1 MGHLRSKQPFFLF
14 TIKSLIL
21 RISKYSL
28 GMNAQCWLK
37 YGSVV
42 MLEDVLILWWFW
54 PTSRG
59 CTTLHTRDERPDT
72 LPPVCQPQVLTNT
85 DSHVNNESKASIL
98 NPVEFWTL
106 RATFFKVWCIIFYP
120 RLYFYNAPWRPG
132 NSRKHSKHI
141 FDNIFFNFWI
151 H

>member
-1 MGHLRSKQPFFLF
+1 
-14 TIKSLIL
+14 
-21 RISKYSL
+21 
-28 GMNAQCWLK
+28 MNAQCWLK
-37 YGSVV
+37 NGSVV

-106 RATFFKVWCIIFYP
+106 RATFFKFDALSFILGYISIMLHGDQVIRENIQNIFSIIFSSTSE
-120 RLYFYNAPWRPG
+120 FIK
-132 NSRKHSKHI
+132 NSKKMYLKR
-141 FDNIFFNFWI
+141 NLLVLL
-151 H
+151 